1 VDRVVLIIGAVTIA
15 AVVAFMIDRRRPA
28 RPTNPTATVPHQLDR
43 GDFSR
48 PEAPWLVAVFTS
60 ATCNSCAG
68 VLERA
73 GHLDSPDVAVQE
85 LEVSR
90 DAFLHDRYG
99 IDTVPTLVVA
109 DTEGVVRRWFLGPVT
124 SAVLWS
130 ALAELREA
138 APS

>member
-1 VDRVVLIIGAVTIA
+1 VDRIVLIVGAVAIA
-15 AVVAFMIDRRRPA
+15 AVVAFLIDRRRPA
-28 RPTNPTATVPHQLDR
+28 KPTNPPARVPSQLDR
-43 GDFSR
+43 SDFSR

-60 ATCNSCAG
+60 ATCYSCAG

-90 DAFLHDRYG
+90 DAFLHDRYA

-109 DTEGVVRRWFLGPVT
+109 DTEGVVRRWFVGPVT
-124 SAVLWS
+124 STTLSS
-130 ALAELREA
+130 ALTELREA
-138 APS
+138 TPS